1 MVCVCVCVCVCGFIS
16 VFFYSLGSGGMWIS
30 AEQLGPVLKHHWF
43 TTKCTESNVKYTLYN
58 NRNEVKVYTLRFN
71 LQIPNYSHESMLEE
85 MITKVM
91 NNFPTEESLFANI
104 QYDMLLV
111 SKSEAT
117 PSYYLWR
124 ANSNLRSNYP
134 TEEILL
140 TKEQH
145 QLYLFGQ
152 KATQANMADLQHQFA
167 SSDVVIAQ
175 LLTIVFTFSSV

>member
-1 MVCVCVCVCVCGFIS
+1 
-16 VFFYSLGSGGMWIS
+16 MWIS

-111 SKSEAT
+111 SKSEST
-117 PSYYLWR
+117 PSFYLWR
-124 ANSNLRSNYP
+124 ANSNQRSNYP
-134 TEEILL
+134 TEEIL
-140 TKEQH
+140 KINGNEM
-145 QLYLFGQ
+145 Y
-152 KATQANMADLQHQFA
+152 K
-167 SSDVVIAQ
+167 SS
-175 LLTIVFTFSSV
+175 FSSF

>member
-1 MVCVCVCVCVCGFIS
+1 
-16 VFFYSLGSGGMWIS
+16 MWIP

-117 PSYYLWR
+117 PSFYLWR
-124 ANSNLRSNYP
+124 ANSNQRSNYP

-152 KATQANMADLQHQFA
+152 KATQANMADLQYQFA

-175 LLTIVFTFSSV
+175 ILTIVFTFSSA

>member
-1 MVCVCVCVCVCGFIS
+1 
-16 VFFYSLGSGGMWIS
+16 MWIP

-71 LQIPNYSHESMLEE
+71 LQTPNYSHESMLED

-91 NNFPTEESLFANI
+91 NNFPTEESLFGNI

-111 SKSEAT
+111 SKSEST
-117 PSYYLWR
+117 PSFYLWR
-124 ANSNLRSNYP
+124 ANSNQRSNYP

-140 TKEQH
+140 TKEHH

-152 KATQANMADLQHQFA
+152 KATQANMADLQYQFA